1 VRKFSNESISLIFEM
16 KIKTRAVSA
25 KQMSMSTPVQLLL
38 FASDQVDVVEPNLV
52 CLDNWYDSTFIL
64 KMF

>member
-1 VRKFSNESISLIFEM
+1 M

-38 FASDQVDVVEPNLV
+38 FASDQVDLVEPDLV
-52 CLDNWYDSTFIL
+52 CLDNWFVVFCLSQEVFFYLFGFCL
-64 KMF
+64 GLC